1 MTKDSIRVALIGNP
15 NTGKT
20 SIFNALTGLNQKV
33 GNYPGITVEKKIG
46 HCKLSDGTKAEIIDL
61 PGTYSLNANS
71 MDERVAVNI
80 LLNKKGELYPDV
92 VAVVTDVENLKQNML
107 IFTQIKDLNLP
118 TILIVNM
125 ADRMEKRGI
134 SIDIQALEK
143 ELRTKVVL
151 VSTRTKKGLNELKD
165 VITNYAE
172 LSTDKFFNINS
183 LDEGYFTRIA
193 DLFPKENP
201 YKLWLIISHNVD
213 IIDQYKEIDL
223 SGVKSSKSESEIKRL
238 KQRETILRYKHI
250 NEILKKTY
258 SVNLADARGLRASL
272 DKILIH
278 KVFGY
283 LIFALI
289 LLLVFQAVY
298 DWSSY
303 PMDWIEKGFDW
314 LSRKAEQILPEGA
327 LTNLLTQG
335 ILPGISGIVVFV
347 PQISILFFFISLLEE
362 SGYMSRVV
370 FLMDNL
376 MKRFGLNGKSVV
388 PLISGVACAIPA
400 VMVARNI
407 ESWKERL
414 ITVLVTP
421 FMTCSAR
428 LPVYLIIIALVI
440 PDGSV
445 GFISYKALTLLA
457 LYVLGFVVALLS
469 AFILDKILKI
479 NKNKSFFIVEMPD
492 YKMPLLRNVGT
503 TVYEKTKSFVLGAG
517 KIILA
522 ISIILWF
529 LGSHGVGEKY
539 ENIEAEAEVLAQQ
552 NQWDKTEKA
561 HFVESMQ
568 LEYSY
573 LGYIGKAI
581 EPVFKPLGYDWKI
594 SIGVLSSFAAREVF
608 VSTLSSIYSLGAD
621 LDTEEEEGE
630 RTILNKLRSEVRPDG
645 TPVYTFA
652 TGISLLLF
660 YAFAMQCLST
670 MAIVKRET
678 NSWKWTVIQ
687 WSFMTGIAYLSAMIA
702 FVWLS

>member
-1 MTKDSIRVALIGNP
+1 MTKREIKVALIGNP

-46 HCKLSDGTKAEIIDL
+46 HCKLTDNVKAEVIDL

-71 MDERVAVNI
+71 MDERVAVDI
-80 LLNKKGELYPDV
+80 LLNKNEALHPDV
-92 VAVVTDVENLKQNML
+92 VAVIADIENLKQNLL
-107 IFTQIKDLNLP
+107 IFTQIKDLNIP
-118 TILIVNM
+118 TILVVNM
-125 ADRMEKRGI
+125 ADQMKRKGI
-134 SIDIQALEK
+134 SIDVPALER
-143 ELRTKVVL
+143 ELKTRVILT
-151 VSTRTKKGLNELKD
+151 STRTRNGLDELKSVLANCAD
-165 VITNYAE
+165 LPTYSF
-172 LSTDKFFNINS
+172 LDINR
-183 LDEGYFTRIA
+183 LDAPYFHNLTT
-193 DLFPKENP
+193 LFPKENA
-201 YKLWLIISHNVD
+201 YKLWLIISHNTD
-213 IIDQYKEIDL
+213 FIESHKEIDL
-223 SGVKSSKSESEIKRL
+223 AGLRNTKSESQIKQM
-238 KQRETILRYKHI
+238 KQRETILRYQQI

-258 SVNLADARGLRASL
+258 SIDLSQAKTLRAKL
-272 DKILIH
+272 DKVLIH

-283 LIFALI
+283 IIFALV

-303 PMDWIEKGFDW
+303 PMDWIEENLEKFTEW
-314 LSRKAEQILPEGA
+314 TSKKLPEGA
-327 LTNLLTQG
+327 LTELLTEG
-335 ILPGISGIVVFV
+335 ILPGITGILIFI
-347 PQISILFFFISLLEE
+347 PQIAILFFFISLLEE

-370 FLMDNL
+370 FLMDNI

-388 PLISGVACAIPA
+388 PLISGAACAIPA
-400 VMVARNI
+400 VMIARNI

-414 ITVLVTP
+414 ITILVTP

-440 PDGSV
+440 PDGEFL
-445 GFISYKALTLLA
+445 FISYKALTLFA
-457 LYVLGFVVALLS
+457 LYVLGFVAALLS
-469 AFILDKILKI
+469 AFVLDKLLKI
-479 NKNKSFFIVEMPD
+479 KKGKSFFIAEMPN
-492 YKMPLLRNVGT
+492 YKLPLWRNVAI
-503 TVYEKTKSFVLGAG
+503 TVYDKTKSFVLGAG

-529 LGSHGVGEKY
+529 LASHGMGEKY
-539 ENIEAEAEVLAQQ
+539 NNIENEATTLAQQ
-552 NQWDKTEKA
+552 QQWDEAQTA
-561 HFVESMQ
+561 HFIESSQ

-581 EPVFKPLGYDWKI
+581 EPIFKPLGYDWKI

-608 VSTLSSIYSLGAD
+608 ISTLASIYSLGGD

-630 RTILNKLRSEVRPDG
+630 RTILEKLRSETRTDG

-670 MAIVKRET
+670 IAVVRRET
-678 NSWKWTVIQ
+678 NSWKWTALQ
-687 WSFMTGIAYLSAMIA
+687 WCFMTGVAYLSAMLA
-702 FVWLS
+702 YQFL

>member
-1 MTKDSIRVALIGNP
+1 MTKREIKVALIGNP

-46 HCKLSDGTKAEIIDL
+46 HCKLTDNVKAEVIDL

-71 MDERVAVNI
+71 MDERVAVDI
-80 LLNKKGELYPDV
+80 LLNKNEALHPDV
-92 VAVVTDVENLKQNML
+92 VAVIADIENLKQNLL
-107 IFTQIKDLNLP
+107 IFTQIKDLNIP

-125 ADRMEKRGI
+125 ADQMKRKGI
-134 SIDIQALEK
+134 SIDVPALER
-143 ELRTKVVL
+143 ELKTRVILT
-151 VSTRTKKGLNELKD
+151 STRTRNGLDELKSVLANCAD
-165 VITNYAE
+165 LPTYSF
-172 LSTDKFFNINS
+172 LDINR
-183 LDEGYFTRIA
+183 LDAPYFHNLTT
-193 DLFPKENP
+193 LFPKENA
-201 YKLWLIISHNVD
+201 YKLWLIISHNTD
-213 IIDQYKEIDL
+213 FIESHKEIDL
-223 SGVKSSKSESEIKRL
+223 AGLRNTKSESQIKQM
-238 KQRETILRYKHI
+238 KQRETILRYQQI

-258 SVNLADARGLRASL
+258 SIDLSQAKTLRAKL
-272 DKILIH
+272 DKVLIH

-283 LIFALI
+283 FIFALV

-303 PMDWIEKGFDW
+303 PMDWIEENLEKFTEW
-314 LSRKAEQILPEGA
+314 TSKKLPEGA
-327 LTNLLTQG
+327 LTELLTEG
-335 ILPGISGIVVFV
+335 ILPGITGILIFI
-347 PQISILFFFISLLEE
+347 PQIAILFFFISLLEE

-370 FLMDNL
+370 FLMDNI

-388 PLISGVACAIPA
+388 PLISGAACAIPA
-400 VMVARNI
+400 VMIARNI

-414 ITVLVTP
+414 ITILVTP

-440 PDGSV
+440 PDGEFL
-445 GFISYKALTLLA
+445 FISYKALTLFA
-457 LYVLGFVVALLS
+457 LYVLGFVAALLS
-469 AFILDKILKI
+469 AFVLDKLLKI
-479 NKNKSFFIVEMPD
+479 KKGKSFFIAEMPN
-492 YKMPLLRNVGT
+492 YKLPLWRNVAI
-503 TVYEKTKSFVLGAG
+503 TVYDKTKSFVLGAG

-529 LGSHGVGEKY
+529 LASHGMGEKY
-539 ENIEAEAEVLAQQ
+539 NNIENEATTLAQQ
-552 NQWDKTEKA
+552 QQWDETQTA
-561 HFVESMQ
+561 HFIESSQ
-568 LEYSY
+568 LEHSY

-581 EPVFKPLGYDWKI
+581 EPIFKPLGYDWKI

-608 VSTLSSIYSLGAD
+608 ISTLASIYSLGGD

-630 RTILNKLRSEVRPDG
+630 RTILEKLRSETRTDG

-670 MAIVKRET
+670 IAVVRRET
-678 NSWKWTVIQ
+678 NSWKWTALQ
-687 WSFMTGIAYLSAMIA
+687 WCFMTGVAYLSAMLA
-702 FVWLS
+702 YQFL

>member
-1 MTKDSIRVALIGNP
+1 MTKREIKVVLIGNP

-46 HCKLSDGTKAEIIDL
+46 HCKLTDDVKAEVIDL

-71 MDERVAVNI
+71 MDERVAVDI
-80 LLNKKGELYPDV
+80 LLNKNETLHPDV
-92 VAVVTDVENLKQNML
+92 VAVIADIENLKQNLL
-107 IFTQIKDLNLP
+107 IFTQIKDLNIP
-118 TILIVNM
+118 TILVVNM
-125 ADRMEKRGI
+125 ADQMKRKGI
-134 SIDIQALEK
+134 SIDIPALER
-143 ELRTKVVL
+143 ELKTRVILT
-151 VSTRTKKGLNELKD
+151 STRTRNGLDELKSVLANCAD
-165 VITNYAE
+165 LPTHSF
-172 LSTDKFFNINS
+172 LDINR
-183 LDEGYFTRIA
+183 LDAPYFHNLTT
-193 DLFPKENP
+193 LFPKENA
-201 YKLWLIISHNVD
+201 YKLWLIISHNTD
-213 IIDQYKEIDL
+213 FIESHKEIDL
-223 SGVKSSKSESEIKRL
+223 AGLRNTKSESQIKQM
-238 KQRETILRYKHI
+238 KQRETILRYQQI

-258 SVNLADARGLRASL
+258 SIDLSQAKTLRAKL
-272 DKILIH
+272 DKVLIH

-283 LIFALI
+283 VIFALV

-303 PMDWIEKGFDW
+303 PMDWIEENLEKFTKW
-314 LSRKAEQILPEGA
+314 TSKKLPEGA
-327 LTNLLTQG
+327 LTELLTEG
-335 ILPGISGIVVFV
+335 ILPGITGILIFI
-347 PQISILFFFISLLEE
+347 PQIAILFFFISLLEE

-370 FLMDNL
+370 FLMDNI

-388 PLISGVACAIPA
+388 PLISGAACAIPA
-400 VMVARNI
+400 VMIARNI

-414 ITVLVTP
+414 ITILVTP

-440 PDGSV
+440 PDGEFL
-445 GFISYKALTLLA
+445 FISYKALTLFA
-457 LYVLGFVVALLS
+457 LYVLGFVAALLS
-469 AFILDKILKI
+469 AFVLDKLLKI
-479 NKNKSFFIVEMPD
+479 KKGKSFFIAEMPN
-492 YKMPLLRNVGT
+492 YKVPLWRNVAI
-503 TVYEKTKSFVLGAG
+503 TVYDKTKSFVLGAG

-529 LGSHGVGEKY
+529 LASHGMGEKY
-539 ENIEAEAEVLAQQ
+539 NNIENEATTLAQQ
-552 NQWDKTEKA
+552 QQWNETQTA
-561 HFVESMQ
+561 HFIESSQ

-581 EPVFKPLGYDWKI
+581 EPIFKPLGYDWKI

-608 VSTLSSIYSLGAD
+608 ISTLASIYSLGGD

-630 RTILNKLRSEVRPDG
+630 RTILEKLRSETRTDG

-670 MAIVKRET
+670 MAVVRRET
-678 NSWKWTVIQ
+678 NSWKWTALQ
-687 WSFMTGIAYLSAMIA
+687 WCFMTGVAYLSAMLA
-702 FVWLS
+702 YQFL

>member
-1 MTKDSIRVALIGNP
+1 MTKREIKVALIGNP

-46 HCKLSDGTKAEIIDL
+46 HCKLTDDIKAEVIDL

-71 MDERVAVNI
+71 MDERVAVDI
-80 LLNKKGELYPDV
+80 LLNKNETLHPDV
-92 VAVVTDVENLKQNML
+92 VAVIADIENLKQNLL
-107 IFTQIKDLNLP
+107 IFTQIKDLNIP
-118 TILIVNM
+118 TILVVNM
-125 ADRMEKRGI
+125 ADQMKRKGI
-134 SIDIQALEK
+134 SIDVPALER
-143 ELRTKVVL
+143 ELKTRVILT
-151 VSTRTKKGLNELKD
+151 STRTRNGLDELKSVLANCAD
-165 VITNYAE
+165 LPTYSF
-172 LSTDKFFNINS
+172 LDINR
-183 LDEGYFTRIA
+183 LDAPYFHNLTT
-193 DLFPKENP
+193 LFPKENA
-201 YKLWLIISHNVD
+201 YKLWLIISHNTD
-213 IIDQYKEIDL
+213 FIESHKEIDL
-223 SGVKSSKSESEIKRL
+223 AGLRNTKSESQIKQM
-238 KQRETILRYKHI
+238 KQRETILRYQQI

-258 SVNLADARGLRASL
+258 SIDLSQAKTLRAKL
-272 DKILIH
+272 DKVLIH

-283 LIFALI
+283 IIFALV

-303 PMDWIEKGFDW
+303 PMDWIEENLEKFTKW
-314 LSRKAEQILPEGA
+314 TSKKLPEGA
-327 LTNLLTQG
+327 LTELLTEG
-335 ILPGISGIVVFV
+335 ILPGITGILIFI
-347 PQISILFFFISLLEE
+347 PQIAILFFFISLLEE

-370 FLMDNL
+370 FLMDNI

-388 PLISGVACAIPA
+388 PLISGAACAIPA
-400 VMVARNI
+400 VMIARNI

-414 ITVLVTP
+414 ITILVTP

-440 PDGSV
+440 PDGEFL
-445 GFISYKALTLLA
+445 FISYKALTLFA
-457 LYVLGFVVALLS
+457 LYVLGFVAALLS
-469 AFILDKILKI
+469 AFVLDKLLKI
-479 NKNKSFFIVEMPD
+479 KKGKSFFIAEMPN
-492 YKMPLLRNVGT
+492 YKLPLWRNVAI
-503 TVYEKTKSFVLGAG
+503 TVYDKTKSFVLGAG

-529 LGSHGVGEKY
+529 LASHGMGEKY
-539 ENIEAEAEVLAQQ
+539 NNIENEATTLAQQ
-552 NQWDKTEKA
+552 QQWDEAQTA
-561 HFVESMQ
+561 HFIESSQ

-581 EPVFKPLGYDWKI
+581 EPIFKPLGYDWKI

-608 VSTLSSIYSLGAD
+608 ISTLASIYSLGGD

-630 RTILNKLRSEVRPDG
+630 RTILEKLRSETRTDG

-670 MAIVKRET
+670 IAVVRRET
-678 NSWKWTVIQ
+678 NSWKWTALQ
-687 WSFMTGIAYLSAMIA
+687 WCFMTGVAYLSAMLA
-702 FVWLS
+702 YQFL

>member
-1 MTKDSIRVALIGNP
+1 MTKREIKVALIGNP

-46 HCKLSDGTKAEIIDL
+46 HCKLTDDIKAEVIDL

-71 MDERVAVNI
+71 MDERVAVDI
-80 LLNKKGELYPDV
+80 LLNKNETLHPDV
-92 VAVVTDVENLKQNML
+92 VAVIADIENLKQNLL
-107 IFTQIKDLNLP
+107 IFTQIKDLNIP
-118 TILIVNM
+118 TILVVNM
-125 ADRMEKRGI
+125 ADQMKRKGI
-134 SIDIQALEK
+134 SIDVPALER
-143 ELRTKVVL
+143 ELKTKVIL
-151 VSTRTKKGLNELKD
+151 TSTRTRNGLDELKSVLANCAD
-165 VITNYAE
+165 LPTYSF
-172 LSTDKFFNINS
+172 LDINR
-183 LDEGYFTRIA
+183 LDAPYFHNLTT
-193 DLFPKENP
+193 LFPKENA
-201 YKLWLIISHNVD
+201 YKLWLIISHNTD
-213 IIDQYKEIDL
+213 FIESHKEIDL
-223 SGVKSSKSESEIKRL
+223 AGLRNTKSESQIKQM
-238 KQRETILRYKHI
+238 KQRETILRYQQI

-258 SVNLADARGLRASL
+258 SIDLSQAKTLRAKL
-272 DKILIH
+272 DKVLIH

-283 LIFALI
+283 IIFALV

-303 PMDWIEKGFDW
+303 PMDWIEENLEKFTKW
-314 LSRKAEQILPEGA
+314 TSKKLPEGA
-327 LTNLLTQG
+327 LTELLTEG
-335 ILPGISGIVVFV
+335 ILPGITGILIFI
-347 PQISILFFFISLLEE
+347 PQIAILFFFISLLEE

-370 FLMDNL
+370 FLMDNI

-388 PLISGVACAIPA
+388 PLISGAACAIPA
-400 VMVARNI
+400 VMIARNI

-414 ITVLVTP
+414 ITILVTP

-440 PDGSV
+440 PDGEFL
-445 GFISYKALTLLA
+445 FISYKALTLFA
-457 LYVLGFVVALLS
+457 LYVLGFVAALLS
-469 AFILDKILKI
+469 AFVLDKLLKI
-479 NKNKSFFIVEMPD
+479 KKGKSFFIAEMPN
-492 YKMPLLRNVGT
+492 YKLPLWRNVAI
-503 TVYEKTKSFVLGAG
+503 TVYDKTKSFVLGAG

-529 LGSHGVGEKY
+529 LASHGMGEKY
-539 ENIEAEAEVLAQQ
+539 NNIENEATTLAQQ
-552 NQWDKTEKA
+552 QQWDETQTA
-561 HFVESMQ
+561 HFIESSQ

-581 EPVFKPLGYDWKI
+581 EPIFKPLGYDWKI

-608 VSTLSSIYSLGAD
+608 ISTLASIYSLGGD

-630 RTILNKLRSEVRPDG
+630 RTILEKLRSETRTDG

-670 MAIVKRET
+670 MAVVRRET
-678 NSWKWTVIQ
+678 NSWKWTALQ
-687 WSFMTGIAYLSAMIA
+687 WCFMTGVAYLSAMLA
-702 FVWLS
+702 YQFL

>member
-1 MTKDSIRVALIGNP
+1 MTKREIKVALIGNP

-46 HCKLSDGTKAEIIDL
+46 HCKLTDNVKAEVIDL

-71 MDERVAVNI
+71 MDERVAVDI
-80 LLNKKGELYPDV
+80 LLNKNETLHPDV
-92 VAVVTDVENLKQNML
+92 VAVIADIENLKQNLL
-107 IFTQIKDLNLP
+107 IFTQIKDLNIP
-118 TILIVNM
+118 TILVVNM
-125 ADRMEKRGI
+125 ADQMKRKGI
-134 SIDIQALEK
+134 SIDVPALER
-143 ELRTKVVL
+143 ELKTRVILT
-151 VSTRTKKGLNELKD
+151 STRTRNGLDELKSVLANCAD
-165 VITNYAE
+165 LPTYSF
-172 LSTDKFFNINS
+172 LDINR
-183 LDEGYFTRIA
+183 LDAPYFHNLTT
-193 DLFPKENP
+193 LFPKENA
-201 YKLWLIISHNVD
+201 YKLWLIISHNTD
-213 IIDQYKEIDL
+213 FIESHKEIDL
-223 SGVKSSKSESEIKRL
+223 AGLRNTKSESQIKQM
-238 KQRETILRYKHI
+238 KQRETILRYQQI

-258 SVNLADARGLRASL
+258 SIDLSQAKTLRAKL
-272 DKILIH
+272 DKVLIH

-283 LIFALI
+283 IIFALV

-303 PMDWIEKGFDW
+303 PMDWIEENLEKFTEW
-314 LSRKAEQILPEGA
+314 TSKKLPEGA
-327 LTNLLTQG
+327 LTELLTEG
-335 ILPGISGIVVFV
+335 ILPGITGILIFI
-347 PQISILFFFISLLEE
+347 PQIAILFFFISLLEE

-370 FLMDNL
+370 FLMDNI

-388 PLISGVACAIPA
+388 PLISGAACAIPA
-400 VMVARNI
+400 VMIARNI

-414 ITVLVTP
+414 ITILVTP

-440 PDGSV
+440 PDGEFL
-445 GFISYKALTLLA
+445 FISYKALTLFA
-457 LYVLGFVVALLS
+457 LYVLGFVAALLS
-469 AFILDKILKI
+469 AFVLDKLLKI
-479 NKNKSFFIVEMPD
+479 KKGKSFFIAEMPN
-492 YKMPLLRNVGT
+492 YKLPLWRNVAI
-503 TVYEKTKSFVLGAG
+503 TVYDKTKSFVLGAG

-529 LGSHGVGEKY
+529 LASHGMGEKY
-539 ENIEAEAEVLAQQ
+539 NNIENEATILAQQ
-552 NQWDKTEKA
+552 QQWDETQTA
-561 HFVESMQ
+561 HFIESSQ

-581 EPVFKPLGYDWKI
+581 EPIFKPLGYDWKI

-608 VSTLSSIYSLGAD
+608 ISTLASIYSLGGD

-630 RTILNKLRSEVRPDG
+630 RTILEKLRSETHTDG

-670 MAIVKRET
+670 IAVVRRET
-678 NSWKWTVIQ
+678 NSWKWTALQ
-687 WSFMTGIAYLSAMIA
+687 WCFMTGVAYLSAMLA
-702 FVWLS
+702 YQFL

>member
-1 MTKDSIRVALIGNP
+1 MRRDIKVALIGNP

-46 HCKLSDGTKAEIIDL
+46 HCKLTDDVKVEIIDL

-80 LLNKKGELYPDV
+80 LLNKNEELYPDV
-92 VAVVTDVENLKQNML
+92 VVVTADVENLKQNLL

-118 TILIVNM
+118 TVLVVNM
-125 ADRMEKRGI
+125 ADQMKRKGI
-134 SIDIQALEK
+134 KIDIPALER
-143 ELRTKVVL
+143 ELKTKVIL
-151 VSTRTKKGLNELKD
+151 TSTRTRTGLDELKS
-165 VITNYAE
+165 VLANYSE
-172 LSTDKFFNINS
+172 LPAHSFLDINR
-183 LDEGYFTRIA
+183 LDAPYFHNLTT
-193 DLFPKENP
+193 LFPKENP
-201 YKLWLIISHNVD
+201 YKLWLIISHNTD
-213 IIDQYKEIDL
+213 FIESHKEIDL
-223 SGVKSSKSESEIKRL
+223 AGVRNTKSESEIKRM
-238 KQRETILRYKHI
+238 KQRETILRYQQI
-250 NEILKKTY
+250 NDILKKTY
-258 SVNLADARGLRASL
+258 SVSLSEAKTLRAKL

-278 KVFGY
+278 KIFGY
-283 LIFALI
+283 VIFAMV

-303 PMDWIEKGFDW
+303 PMDWIEGNLEKFTNW
-314 LSRKAEQILPEGA
+314 ASEKLPEGA
-327 LTNLLTQG
+327 LTELLTEG
-335 ILPGISGIVVFV
+335 ILPGITGILIFI
-347 PQISILFFFISLLEE
+347 PQIAILFFFISLLEE

-370 FLMDNL
+370 FLMDNI

-388 PLISGVACAIPA
+388 PLISGAACAIPA
-400 VMVARNI
+400 VMIARNI

-414 ITVLVTP
+414 ITILVTP

-440 PDGSV
+440 PDGEFL
-445 GFISYKALTLLA
+445 FISYKAFTLFA

-469 AFILDKILKI
+469 AFVLDKLLKI
-479 NKNKSFFIVEMPD
+479 KKGKSFFIAEMPN
-492 YKMPLLRNVGT
+492 YKVPLWQNVAI

-522 ISIILWF
+522 ISVILWF
-529 LGSHGVGEKY
+529 LGSHGMGEKY
-539 ENIEAEAEVLAQQ
+539 NNIENEATTLAQQ
-552 NQWDKTEKA
+552 QQWDETQTA
-561 HFVESMQ
+561 HFIESAQ

-581 EPVFKPLGYDWKI
+581 EPIFRPLGYDWKI

-608 VSTLSSIYSLGAD
+608 IATLASIYSLGGD

-630 RTILNKLRSEVRPDG
+630 RTILSKLRSETRPDG

-670 MAIVKRET
+670 MAVVRRET
-678 NSWKWTVIQ
+678 NSWKWTAVQ
-687 WSFMTGIAYLSAMIA
+687 WCFMTGIAYISAMLA
-702 FVWLS
+702 YQFL

>member
-1 MTKDSIRVALIGNP
+1 MTKREIKVALIGNP

-46 HCKLSDGTKAEIIDL
+46 HCKLTDDVKAEVIDL

-71 MDERVAVNI
+71 MDERVAVDI
-80 LLNKKGELYPDV
+80 LLNKNETLHPDV
-92 VAVVTDVENLKQNML
+92 VAVIADIENLKQNLL
-107 IFTQIKDLNLP
+107 IFTQIKDLNIP
-118 TILIVNM
+118 TILVVNM
-125 ADRMEKRGI
+125 ADQMKRKGI
-134 SIDIQALEK
+134 SIDIPALER
-143 ELRTKVVL
+143 ELKTRVILT
-151 VSTRTKKGLNELKD
+151 STRTRNGLDELKSVLANCAD
-165 VITNYAE
+165 LPTYSF
-172 LSTDKFFNINS
+172 LDINR
-183 LDEGYFTRIA
+183 LDAPYFHNLTT
-193 DLFPKENP
+193 LFPKENA
-201 YKLWLIISHNVD
+201 YKLWLIISHNTD
-213 IIDQYKEIDL
+213 FIESHKEIDL
-223 SGVKSSKSESEIKRL
+223 AGLRNTKSESQIKQM
-238 KQRETILRYKHI
+238 KQRETILRYQQI

-258 SVNLADARGLRASL
+258 SIDLSQAKTLRAKL
-272 DKILIH
+272 DKVLIH

-283 LIFALI
+283 IIFALV

-303 PMDWIEKGFDW
+303 PMDWIEENLEKFTKW
-314 LSRKAEQILPEGA
+314 TSKKLPEGA
-327 LTNLLTQG
+327 LTELLTEG
-335 ILPGISGIVVFV
+335 ILPGITGILIFI
-347 PQISILFFFISLLEE
+347 PQIAILFFFISLLEE

-370 FLMDNL
+370 FLMDNI

-388 PLISGVACAIPA
+388 PLISGAACAIPA
-400 VMVARNI
+400 VMIARNI

-414 ITVLVTP
+414 ITILVTP

-440 PDGSV
+440 PDGEFL
-445 GFISYKALTLLA
+445 FISYKTLTLFA
-457 LYVLGFVVALLS
+457 LYVLGFVAALLS
-469 AFILDKILKI
+469 AFVLDKLLKI
-479 NKNKSFFIVEMPD
+479 KKGKSFFIAEMPN
-492 YKMPLLRNVGT
+492 YKVPLWRNVAI
-503 TVYEKTKSFVLGAG
+503 TVYDKTKSFVLGAG

-529 LGSHGVGEKY
+529 LASHGMGEKY
-539 ENIEAEAEVLAQQ
+539 NNIENEATTLAQQ
-552 NQWDKTEKA
+552 QQWDETQTA
-561 HFVESMQ
+561 HFIESSQ

-581 EPVFKPLGYDWKI
+581 EPIFKPLGYDWKI

-608 VSTLSSIYSLGAD
+608 ISTLASIYSLGGD

-630 RTILNKLRSEVRPDG
+630 RTILEKLRSETRTDG

-670 MAIVKRET
+670 IAVVRRET
-678 NSWKWTVIQ
+678 NSWKWTALQ
-687 WSFMTGIAYLSAMIA
+687 WCFMTGVAYLSAMLA
-702 FVWLS
+702 YQFL

>member
-1 MTKDSIRVALIGNP
+1 MTKREIKVALIGNP

-46 HCKLSDGTKAEIIDL
+46 HCKLTDDIKAEVIDL

-71 MDERVAVNI
+71 MDERVAVDI
-80 LLNKKGELYPDV
+80 LLNKNETLHPDV
-92 VAVVTDVENLKQNML
+92 VAVIADIENLKQNLL
-107 IFTQIKDLNLP
+107 IFTQIKDLNIP
-118 TILIVNM
+118 TILVVNM
-125 ADRMEKRGI
+125 ADQMKRKGI
-134 SIDIQALEK
+134 SIDVPALER
-143 ELRTKVVL
+143 ELKTRVILT
-151 VSTRTKKGLNELKD
+151 STRTRNGLDELKSVLANCAD
-165 VITNYAE
+165 LPTYSF
-172 LSTDKFFNINS
+172 LDINR
-183 LDEGYFTRIA
+183 LDAPYFHNLTT
-193 DLFPKENP
+193 LFPKENA
-201 YKLWLIISHNVD
+201 YKLWLIISHNTD
-213 IIDQYKEIDL
+213 FIESHKEIDL
-223 SGVKSSKSESEIKRL
+223 AGLRNTKSESQIKQM
-238 KQRETILRYKHI
+238 KQRETILRYQQI

-258 SVNLADARGLRASL
+258 SIDLSQAKTLRAKL
-272 DKILIH
+272 DKVLIH

-283 LIFALI
+283 IIFALV

-303 PMDWIEKGFDW
+303 PMDWIEENLEKFTKW
-314 LSRKAEQILPEGA
+314 TSKKLPEGA
-327 LTNLLTQG
+327 LTELLTEG
-335 ILPGISGIVVFV
+335 ILPGITGILIFI
-347 PQISILFFFISLLEE
+347 PQIAILFFFISLLEE

-370 FLMDNL
+370 FLMDNI

-388 PLISGVACAIPA
+388 PLISGAACAIPA
-400 VMVARNI
+400 VMIARNI

-414 ITVLVTP
+414 ITILVTP

-440 PDGSV
+440 PDGEFL
-445 GFISYKALTLLA
+445 FISYKALTLFA
-457 LYVLGFVVALLS
+457 LYVLGFVAALLS
-469 AFILDKILKI
+469 AFVLDKLLKI
-479 NKNKSFFIVEMPD
+479 KKGKSFFIAEMPN
-492 YKMPLLRNVGT
+492 YKVPLWRNVAI
-503 TVYEKTKSFVLGAG
+503 TVYDKTKSFVLGAG

-529 LGSHGVGEKY
+529 LGSHGMGEKY
-539 ENIEAEAEVLAQQ
+539 NNIENEATTLAQQ
-552 NQWDKTEKA
+552 QQWDETQTA
-561 HFVESMQ
+561 HFIESSQ

-581 EPVFKPLGYDWKI
+581 EPIFKPLGYDWKI

-608 VSTLSSIYSLGAD
+608 ISTLASIYSLGGD

-630 RTILNKLRSEVRPDG
+630 RTILEKLRSETRTDG

-670 MAIVKRET
+670 IAVVRRET
-678 NSWKWTVIQ
+678 NSWKWTALQ
-687 WSFMTGIAYLSAMIA
+687 WCFMTGVAYLSAMLA
-702 FVWLS
+702 YQFL

>member
-1 MTKDSIRVALIGNP
+1 MTKREIKVALIGNP

-46 HCKLSDGTKAEIIDL
+46 RCKLTDDIKAEVIDL

-71 MDERVAVNI
+71 MDERVGVDI
-80 LLNKKGELYPDV
+80 LLNKNEALHPDV
-92 VAVVTDVENLKQNML
+92 VAVIADIENLKQNLL
-107 IFTQIKDLNLP
+107 IFTQIKDLNIP
-118 TILIVNM
+118 TILVVNM
-125 ADRMEKRGI
+125 VDQMKRKGI
-134 SIDIQALEK
+134 SIDIPALER
-143 ELRTKVVL
+143 ELKTRVILT
-151 VSTRTKKGLNELKD
+151 STRTRNGLDELKSVLANCAD
-165 VITNYAE
+165 LPTYSF
-172 LSTDKFFNINS
+172 LDINR
-183 LDEGYFTRIA
+183 LDAPYFHNLTT
-193 DLFPKENP
+193 LFPKENA
-201 YKLWLIISHNVD
+201 YKLWLIISHNTD
-213 IIDQYKEIDL
+213 FIESHKEIDL
-223 SGVKSSKSESEIKRL
+223 AGLRNTKSESQIKQM
-238 KQRETILRYKHI
+238 KQRETILRYQQI

-258 SVNLADARGLRASL
+258 SIDLSQAKTLRAKL
-272 DKILIH
+272 DKVLIH

-283 LIFALI
+283 IIFALV

-303 PMDWIEKGFDW
+303 PMDWIEENLEKFTKW
-314 LSRKAEQILPEGA
+314 TSKKLPEGA
-327 LTNLLTQG
+327 LTELLTEG
-335 ILPGISGIVVFV
+335 ILPGITGILIFI
-347 PQISILFFFISLLEE
+347 PQIAILFFFISLLEE

-370 FLMDNL
+370 FLMDNI

-388 PLISGVACAIPA
+388 PLISGAACAIPA
-400 VMVARNI
+400 VMIARNI

-414 ITVLVTP
+414 ITILVTP

-440 PDGSV
+440 PDGEFL
-445 GFISYKALTLLA
+445 FISYKALTLFA
-457 LYVLGFVVALLS
+457 LYVLGFVAALLS
-469 AFILDKILKI
+469 AFVLDKLLKI
-479 NKNKSFFIVEMPD
+479 KKGKSFFIAEMPN
-492 YKMPLLRNVGT
+492 YKLPLWRNVAI
-503 TVYEKTKSFVLGAG
+503 TVYDKTKSFVLGAG

-529 LGSHGVGEKY
+529 LASHGMGEKY
-539 ENIEAEAEVLAQQ
+539 NNIENEATTLAQQ
-552 NQWDKTEKA
+552 QQWDEAQTA
-561 HFVESMQ
+561 HFIESSQ

-581 EPVFKPLGYDWKI
+581 EPIFKPLGYDWKI

-608 VSTLSSIYSLGAD
+608 ISTLASIYSLGGD

-630 RTILNKLRSEVRPDG
+630 RTILEKLRSETRTDG

-670 MAIVKRET
+670 IAVVRRET
-678 NSWKWTVIQ
+678 NSWKWTALQ
-687 WSFMTGIAYLSAMIA
+687 WCFMTGVAYLSAMLA
-702 FVWLS
+702 YQFL

>member
-1 MTKDSIRVALIGNP
+1 MTKREIKVALIGNP

-46 HCKLSDGTKAEIIDL
+46 HCKLTDNVKAEVIDL

-71 MDERVAVNI
+71 MDERVAVDI
-80 LLNKKGELYPDV
+80 LLNKNEALHPDV
-92 VAVVTDVENLKQNML
+92 VAVIADIENLKQNLL
-107 IFTQIKDLNLP
+107 IFTQIKDLNIP
-118 TILIVNM
+118 TILVVNM
-125 ADRMEKRGI
+125 ADQMKRKGI
-134 SIDIQALEK
+134 SIDVPALER
-143 ELRTKVVL
+143 ELKTRVILT
-151 VSTRTKKGLNELKD
+151 STRTRNGLDELKSVLANCAD
-165 VITNYAE
+165 LPTYSF
-172 LSTDKFFNINS
+172 LDINR
-183 LDEGYFTRIA
+183 LDAPYFHNLTT
-193 DLFPKENP
+193 LFPKENA
-201 YKLWLIISHNVD
+201 YKLWLIISHNTD
-213 IIDQYKEIDL
+213 FIESHKEIDL
-223 SGVKSSKSESEIKRL
+223 AGLRNTKSESQIKQM
-238 KQRETILRYKHI
+238 KQRETILRYQQI

-258 SVNLADARGLRASL
+258 SIDLSQAKTLRAKL
-272 DKILIH
+272 DKVLIH

-283 LIFALI
+283 IIFALV

-303 PMDWIEKGFDW
+303 PMDWIEENLEKFTKW
-314 LSRKAEQILPEGA
+314 TSKKLPEGA
-327 LTNLLTQG
+327 LTELLTEG
-335 ILPGISGIVVFV
+335 ILPGITGILIFI
-347 PQISILFFFISLLEE
+347 PQIAILFFFISLLEE

-370 FLMDNL
+370 FLMDNI

-388 PLISGVACAIPA
+388 PLISGAACAIPA
-400 VMVARNI
+400 VMIARNI

-414 ITVLVTP
+414 ITILVTP

-440 PDGSV
+440 PDGEFL
-445 GFISYKALTLLA
+445 FISYKALTLFA
-457 LYVLGFVVALLS
+457 LYVLGFVAALLS
-469 AFILDKILKI
+469 AFVLDKLLKI
-479 NKNKSFFIVEMPD
+479 KKGKSFFIAEMPN
-492 YKMPLLRNVGT
+492 YKLPLWRNVAI
-503 TVYEKTKSFVLGAG
+503 TVYDKTKSFVLGAG

-529 LGSHGVGEKY
+529 LASHGMGEKY
-539 ENIEAEAEVLAQQ
+539 NNIENKATTLAQQ
-552 NQWDKTEKA
+552 QQWDEAQTA
-561 HFVESMQ
+561 HFIESSQ

-581 EPVFKPLGYDWKI
+581 EPIFKPLGYDWKI

-608 VSTLSSIYSLGAD
+608 ISTLASIYSLGGD

-630 RTILNKLRSEVRPDG
+630 RTILEKLRSETRTDG

-670 MAIVKRET
+670 IAVVRRET
-678 NSWKWTVIQ
+678 NSWKWTALQ
-687 WSFMTGIAYLSAMIA
+687 WCFMTGVAYLSAMLA
-702 FVWLS
+702 YQFL

>member
-1 MTKDSIRVALIGNP
+1 MTKREIKVALIGNP

-46 HCKLSDGTKAEIIDL
+46 HCKLTDDIKAEVIDL

-71 MDERVAVNI
+71 MDERVAVDI
-80 LLNKKGELYPDV
+80 LLNKNETLHPDV
-92 VAVVTDVENLKQNML
+92 VAVIADIENLKQNLL
-107 IFTQIKDLNLP
+107 IFTQIKDLNIP
-118 TILIVNM
+118 TILVVNM
-125 ADRMEKRGI
+125 ADQMKRKGI
-134 SIDIQALEK
+134 SIDVPALER
-143 ELRTKVVL
+143 ELKTRVILT
-151 VSTRTKKGLNELKD
+151 STRTRNGLDELKSVLANCAD
-165 VITNYAE
+165 LPTYSF
-172 LSTDKFFNINS
+172 LDINR
-183 LDEGYFTRIA
+183 LDAPYFHNLTT
-193 DLFPKENP
+193 LFPKENA
-201 YKLWLIISHNVD
+201 YKLWLIISHNTD
-213 IIDQYKEIDL
+213 FIESHKEIDL
-223 SGVKSSKSESEIKRL
+223 AGLRNTKSESQIKQM
-238 KQRETILRYKHI
+238 KQRETILRYQQI

-258 SVNLADARGLRASL
+258 SIDLSQAKTLRAKL
-272 DKILIH
+272 DKVLIH

-283 LIFALI
+283 VIFALV

-303 PMDWIEKGFDW
+303 PMDWIEENLEKFTEW
-314 LSRKAEQILPEGA
+314 TSKKLPEGA
-327 LTNLLTQG
+327 LTELLTEG
-335 ILPGISGIVVFV
+335 ILPGITGILIFI
-347 PQISILFFFISLLEE
+347 PQIAILFFFISLLEE

-370 FLMDNL
+370 FLMDNI

-388 PLISGVACAIPA
+388 PLISGAACAIPA
-400 VMVARNI
+400 VMIARNI

-414 ITVLVTP
+414 ITILVTP

-440 PDGSV
+440 PDGEFL
-445 GFISYKALTLLA
+445 FISYKALTLFA
-457 LYVLGFVVALLS
+457 LYVLGFVAALLS
-469 AFILDKILKI
+469 AFVLDKLLKI
-479 NKNKSFFIVEMPD
+479 KKGKSFFIAEMPN
-492 YKMPLLRNVGT
+492 YKLPLWRNVAI
-503 TVYEKTKSFVLGAG
+503 TVYDKTKSFVLGAG

-529 LGSHGVGEKY
+529 LASHGMGEKY
-539 ENIEAEAEVLAQQ
+539 NNIENEATTLAQQ
-552 NQWDKTEKA
+552 QQWDETQTA
-561 HFVESMQ
+561 HFIESSQ

-581 EPVFKPLGYDWKI
+581 EPIFKPLGYDWKI

-608 VSTLSSIYSLGAD
+608 ISTLASIYSLGGD

-630 RTILNKLRSEVRPDG
+630 RTILEKLRSETRTDG

-670 MAIVKRET
+670 MAVVRRET
-678 NSWKWTVIQ
+678 NSWKWTALQ
-687 WSFMTGIAYLSAMIA
+687 WCFMTGVAYLSAMLA
-702 FVWLS
+702 YQFL

>member
-1 MTKDSIRVALIGNP
+1 MTKREIKVALIGNP

-46 HCKLSDGTKAEIIDL
+46 HCKLTDNVKAEVIDL

-71 MDERVAVNI
+71 MDERVAVDI
-80 LLNKKGELYPDV
+80 LLNKNETLHPDV
-92 VAVVTDVENLKQNML
+92 VAVIADIENLKQNLL
-107 IFTQIKDLNLP
+107 IFTQIKDLNIP
-118 TILIVNM
+118 TILVVNM
-125 ADRMEKRGI
+125 ADQMKRKGI
-134 SIDIQALEK
+134 SIDVPALER
-143 ELRTKVVL
+143 ELKTRVILT
-151 VSTRTKKGLNELKD
+151 STRTRNGLDELKSVLANCAD
-165 VITNYAE
+165 LPTYSF
-172 LSTDKFFNINS
+172 LDINR
-183 LDEGYFTRIA
+183 LDAPYFHNLTT
-193 DLFPKENP
+193 LFPKENA
-201 YKLWLIISHNVD
+201 YKLWLIISHNTD
-213 IIDQYKEIDL
+213 FIESHKEIDL
-223 SGVKSSKSESEIKRL
+223 AGLRNTKSESQIKQM
-238 KQRETILRYKHI
+238 KQRETILRYQQI

-258 SVNLADARGLRASL
+258 SIDLSQAKTLRAKL
-272 DKILIH
+272 DKVLIH

-283 LIFALI
+283 IIFALV

-303 PMDWIEKGFDW
+303 PMDWIEENLEKFTKW
-314 LSRKAEQILPEGA
+314 TSKKLPEGA
-327 LTNLLTQG
+327 LTELLTEG
-335 ILPGISGIVVFV
+335 ILPGITGILIFI
-347 PQISILFFFISLLEE
+347 PQIAILFFFISLLEE

-370 FLMDNL
+370 FLMDNI

-388 PLISGVACAIPA
+388 PLISGAACAIPA
-400 VMVARNI
+400 VMIARNI

-414 ITVLVTP
+414 ITILVTP

-440 PDGSV
+440 PDGEFL
-445 GFISYKALTLLA
+445 FISYKALTLFA
-457 LYVLGFVVALLS
+457 LYVLGFVAALLS
-469 AFILDKILKI
+469 AFVLDKLLKI
-479 NKNKSFFIVEMPD
+479 KKGKSFFIAEMPN
-492 YKMPLLRNVGT
+492 YKVPLWRNVAI
-503 TVYEKTKSFVLGAG
+503 TVYDKTKSFVLGAG

-529 LGSHGVGEKY
+529 LASHGMGEKY
-539 ENIEAEAEVLAQQ
+539 NNIENEATTLAQQ
-552 NQWDKTEKA
+552 QQWDETQTA
-561 HFVESMQ
+561 HFIESSQ

-581 EPVFKPLGYDWKI
+581 EPIFKPLGYDWKI

-608 VSTLSSIYSLGAD
+608 ISTLASIYSLGGD

-630 RTILNKLRSEVRPDG
+630 RTILEKLRSETRTDG

-670 MAIVKRET
+670 MAVVRRET
-678 NSWKWTVIQ
+678 NSWKWTALQ
-687 WSFMTGIAYLSAMIA
+687 WCFMTGVAYLSAMLA
-702 FVWLS
+702 YQFL